1 MRTPFPSSD
10 ARVNN
15 VIRSWLKFLK
25 EILSKRKLISSSLQS
40 FLSVFC
46 QCSRNLITDITF
58 NSLKYNEFRSTLLY
72 PANSFIATS
81 KEYFA
86 SHHSFSLFILSFRDI
101 LVLRLLVDVKAQ
113 SSESILLTASHD
125 AAE

>member
-10 ARVNN
+10 DRVNN
-15 VIRSWLKFLK
+15 LIRSWLKFLK
-25 EILSKRKLISSSLQS
+25 EILAKRKLISSSLQS

-46 QCSRNLITDITF
+46 QCSRKLITDITY
-58 NSLKYNEFRSTLLY
+58 NRLKYNEFRSTLLY
-72 PANSFIATS
+72 PANLFIATS

-86 SHHSFSLFILSFRDI
+86 SHHGFSLFILSFKDI

-113 SSESILLTASHD
+113 SSESILLTASHG